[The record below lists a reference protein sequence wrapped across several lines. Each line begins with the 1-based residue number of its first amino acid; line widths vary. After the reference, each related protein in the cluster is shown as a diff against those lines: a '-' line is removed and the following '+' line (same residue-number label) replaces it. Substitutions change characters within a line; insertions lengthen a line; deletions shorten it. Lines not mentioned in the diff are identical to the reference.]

1 MKLTSNEL
9 YQLVRC
15 SEWLESGDDNPDPEQ
30 KKYDKFVQKLAK
42 KLRKFYVGN
51 QKEEYKLT

>member
-30 KKYDKFVQKLAK
+30 KKYDKLFKSWRRSYGSFMWKIKKGKLI
-42 KLRKFYVGN
+42 L
-51 QKEEYKLT
+51 L